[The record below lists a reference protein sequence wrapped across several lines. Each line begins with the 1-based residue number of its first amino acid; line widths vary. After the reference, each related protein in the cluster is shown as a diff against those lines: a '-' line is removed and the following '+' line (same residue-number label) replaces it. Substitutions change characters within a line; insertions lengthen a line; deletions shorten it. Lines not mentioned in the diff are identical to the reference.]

1 MEASAVQAQ
10 EPVSTKPAPLREI
23 WIDQARWAA
32 IALVLIGHLVGP
44 LRGRSTLAHAIS
56 DFVYIFHIPAL
67 VLLAGW
73 GARRA
78 SANGRGL
85 VRTFWALIVP
95 YVIFQTIAFGLG
107 YLLHGAHPSWQ
118 YVYTTFGLWFLV
130 SLATWRLLAPWFHG
144 LRGAV
149 LIALAISLVA
159 GVSPGLGSL
168 LSLQRT
174 ACFLPLF
181 VAGPW
186 VVDRVSAVRR
196 WPRAGRIQ
204 VAALGVLLLGAAMV
218 LARQPHF
225 DRTIYFGR
233 TSYEELHQGLVHG
246 VLARILALAVAT
258 VLAVAL
264 MLAMPGGALG
274 ASLPARWAAVGGQH
288 TMFPYLLHL
297 PVLLIAAWTGWYDY
311 GSGTVAALVAACV
324 GLALAIV
331 FVTPP
336 VLWLAGPFVEP
347 RAWWDRVRALRHRPA
362 QASSA

>member
-1 MEASAVQAQ
+1 MRTV
-10 EPVSTKPAPLREI
+10 VRVREV
-23 WIDQARWAA
+23 WVDQARWAA

-78 SANGRGL
+78 TADGRGL
-85 VRTFWALIVP
+85 VNTFWALVAP
-95 YVIFQTIAFGLG
+95 YVIFQTIAFGLSHELNG
-107 YLLHGAHPSWQ
+107 THPSWS
-118 YVYTTFGLWFLV
+118 YVYATFGLWFLA

-149 LIALAISLVA
+149 AIALAVSLLA
-159 GVSPGLGSL
+159 GVSPHLGNL

-174 ACFLPLF
+174 AYFLPLF

-196 WPRAGRIQ
+196 SARAGVVQ
-204 VAALGVLLLGAAMV
+204 LAALGVLALAAVGV
-218 LARQPHF
+218 LVRQPGF
-225 DRTIYFGR
+225 DRTIFFGR
-233 TSYEELHQGLVHG
+233 SSYEELHQGVVHG
-246 VLARILALAVAT
+246 MLARVAALAIAT

-274 ASLPARWAAVGGQH
+274 GSLVARWAASAGQH
-288 TMFPYLLHL
+288 TMYPYLLHL
-297 PVLLIAAWTGWYDY
+297 PTLLLAGWTGFYAH
-311 GSGTVAALVAACV
+311 GSPTVAALVAAGV
-324 GLALAIV
+324 GLSLAV
-331 FVTPP
+331 LFVLPP
-336 VLWLAGPFVEP
+336 VRWLAGPFVEP
-347 RAWWDRVRALRHRPA
+347 RAWWRRVSGFVSGFGRKVPT
-362 QASSA
+362 